1 MSAMEP
7 SLILRWAMTAGSRRV
22 SLNEEAPPLLVGG
35 LPPWIKLLTAAFR
48 RYSSS
53 TSRLF
58 LFLMK
63 RNIPPAI
70 AAIATMPITTP
81 AAIPALLGPEED
93 EIFSAEEVPV
103 EELLAVTTTV
113 CPPTVTTD
121 GLAVLVA
128 VDFPVALAVV
138 ADDVSDAEASALV
151 TSYVK
156 PVSQTL

>member
-1 MSAMEP
+1 M
-7 SLILRWAMTAGSRRV
+7 
-22 SLNEEAPPLLVGG
+22 SLNEEAPPLLLGG
-35 LPPWIKLLTAAFR
+35 LPLWMKLLTAAFLL
-48 RYSSS
+48 YSSS

-63 RNIPPAI
+63 TNTPPAI

-81 AAIPALLGPEED
+81 AAIPALFGPEEEAED
-93 EIFSAEEVPV
+93 EDFSAEEVPV

-121 GLAVLVA
+121 GVDVLVA
-128 VDFPVALAVV
+128 DDFPVALAVA
-138 ADDVSDAEASALV
+138 ADDVSDAAASAFV

-156 PVSQTL
+156 PVR